1 MIAFRL
7 YLITDR
13 GLFVDRDSL
22 LNGVEDA
29 LRAGVK
35 AVQLREKD
43 MSIKELLDTAYRMK
57 GLTSGYGAR
66 LFVNDRIDVA
76 LCTEADGVH
85 LGQTGI
91 PVHAVRKLVGKK
103 MLIGASTH
111 NLTEALAAEKEGA
124 DFITFG
130 PLYYTPSKR
139 RFGKPLGLDVLKSVS
154 EKLSVPVFGIGGI
167 KQENVRDVIRSGAY
181 GIALIRGILGEVD
194 VAVTA
199 RKYLG
204 ELELGEQS

>member
-13 GLFVDRDSL
+13 RLFVDRDSL

-91 PVHAVRKLVGKK
+91 PVHAVRKMVGKK

-130 PLYYTPSKR
+130 PLYDTPSKR

-167 KQENVRDVIRSGAY
+167 KQENIRDVIRSGAY

>member
-1 MIAFRL
+1 LIAFRL

-13 GLFVDRDSL
+13 RLFVDRDSL

-91 PVHAVRKLVGKK
+91 PVHAVRKMVGKK

-130 PLYYTPSKR
+130 PLYDTPSKR

-167 KQENVRDVIRSGAY
+167 KQENIRDVIRSGAY